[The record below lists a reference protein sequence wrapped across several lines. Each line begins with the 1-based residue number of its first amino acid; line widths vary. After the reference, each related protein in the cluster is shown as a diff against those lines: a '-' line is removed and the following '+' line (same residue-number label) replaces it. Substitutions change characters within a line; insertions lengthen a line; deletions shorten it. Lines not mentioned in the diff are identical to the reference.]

1 MTECH
6 KLERLEIS
14 RLQDARNQSLST
26 LYTSIYLHILLM
38 NVYWEKCF
46 LRLLEASWYESC
58 MTSYCCKVSF
68 ELCSLNTLWFSGF
81 GFSIG
86 QSKMAL
92 LCWWVS
98 LFHIFVLCPFFFQR
112 KRHSWKYHSWKIF
125 WSDFM
130 LLGLEASLGWPWWS
144 SLGNLLLPSNLWIRN
159 QLILDLWI

>member
-46 LRLLEASWYESC
+46 LRLLEASWYEFC

-98 LFHIFVLCPFFFQR
+98 LFHIFVLCPFFFP
-112 KRHSWKYHSWKIF
+112 KKKAF
-125 WSDFM
+125 LKVPFLKDF
-130 LLGLEASLGWPWWS
+130 LKWFHALRAGGILGMAMMII
-144 SLGNLLLPSNLWIRN
+144 IR
-159 QLILDLWI
+159 